1 MPGAASP
8 AHELCSSAFMSFW
21 MNTIGV
27 EVALLQPLLSRL
39 AGQDVDGTSL
49 LLTLLFLHLCVFF
62 SPAYASL
69 SRGACNNPTVYFLF
83 YLTGEVAPGAAVVGV
98 ACVVLGTIAGTFAY
112 AQTLERVIHPF
123 AFPEQTLASVPGK
136 ISAVVPAGGAF
147 KGAAAEAGVAFANF
161 VFAGVAQRFAGHMA
175 PYAGAFFYVIT
186 VVLEKCAYSCGF
198 MNPAVVLATHVVDGD
213 LFDGGWRGES
223 LAHVGTYFCGAALGA
238 AATAAFSK
246 ALGGGAAEK
255 EAKTR
260 EGEKKGGAKAK
271 AKGAKEKEKKKE
283 L

>member
-98 ACVVLGTIAGTFAY
+98 ACAVLGTIAGTFAY

-147 KGAAAEAGVAFANF
+147 KGAAAE
-161 VFAGVAQRFAGHMA
+161 M
-175 PYAGAFFYVIT
+175 I
-186 VVLEKCAYSCGF
+186 
-198 MNPAVVLATHVVDGD
+198 AVP
-213 LFDGGWRGES
+213 
-223 LAHVGTYFCGAALGA
+223 C
-238 AATAAFSK
+238 
-246 ALGGGAAEK
+246 
-255 EAKTR
+255 
-260 EGEKKGGAKAK
+260 
-271 AKGAKEKEKKKE
+271 
-283 L
+283 

>member
-1 MPGAASP
+1 
-8 AHELCSSAFMSFW
+8 MSFW

-98 ACVVLGTIAGTFAY
+98 ACAVLGTIAGTFAY

-198 MNPAVVLATHVVDGD
+198 MNPAVAVSYTH
-213 LFDGGWRGES
+213 LT
-223 LAHVGTYFCGAALGA
+223 LPT
-238 AATAAFSK
+238 K
-246 ALGGGAAEK
+246 A
-255 EAKTR
+255 
-260 EGEKKGGAKAK
+260 
-271 AKGAKEKEKKKE
+271 
-283 L
+283 